1 MSGLFYVWLV
11 LLLLSYP
18 FAYKYY
24 GTLRKQSK
32 KPMAKNKENA
42 TFCKQ
47 LKNVFKNKNAYG
59 AGFFIA
65 SSIGLID
72 SLQVSEWVNC
82 LALFLWISFNVC
94 LWKWLADK
102 Y

>member
-32 KPMAKNKENA
+32 KPMAKKKENA
-42 TFCKQ
+42 TF
-47 LKNVFKNKNAYG
+47 NK
-59 AGFFIA
+59 
-65 SSIGLID
+65 L
-72 SLQVSEWVNC
+72 LMT
-82 LALFLWISFNVC
+82 
-94 LWKWLADK
+94 
-102 Y
+102 

>member
-1 MSGLFYVWLV
+1 MSGIFYVWLV

-32 KPMAKNKENA
+32 KPMVKNKENA

-47 LKNVFKNKNAYG
+47 LKNVFKNKNVYG
-59 AGFFIA
+59 AGFFYCIFYG
-65 SSIGLID
+65 SYRL
-72 SLQVSEWVNC
+72 
-82 LALFLWISFNVC
+82 LAGIRMGKLLGFVFVV
-94 LWKWLADK
+94 
-102 Y
+102 